1 MGDLVIGVAFLL
13 LSILVYAA
21 SGDFPSFGEA
31 HLSAGSFPRM
41 IVVFLGL
48 LSCVLIV
55 ESSRSLF
62 FGKRPGEKERES
74 QPRRRRHRRHI
85 EEYKYVYLS
94 SGIFLLYVVLMKYIG
109 FRISTFL
116 FILGSS
122 YLLSPR
128 RKSDLVIA
136 TVLAAVITLGSYYFF
151 QRVLNVRF
159 PRGFF
164 EN

>member
-1 MGDLVIGVAFLL
+1 MIGITLLL
-13 LSILVYAA
+13 LSIIVYAA

-48 LSCVLIV
+48 LSCSLIMK
-55 ESSRSLF
+55 SSKSLF
-62 FGKRPGEKERES
+62 FRKRTGEKEGKS
-74 QPRRRRHRRHI
+74 QPRRHL

-94 SGIFLLYVVLMKYIG
+94 SGIFALYVVLMRYIG
-109 FRISTFL
+109 FRISTFI

-151 QRVLNVRF
+151 QRALNVRF
-159 PRGFF
+159 PRGIL
-164 EN
+164 